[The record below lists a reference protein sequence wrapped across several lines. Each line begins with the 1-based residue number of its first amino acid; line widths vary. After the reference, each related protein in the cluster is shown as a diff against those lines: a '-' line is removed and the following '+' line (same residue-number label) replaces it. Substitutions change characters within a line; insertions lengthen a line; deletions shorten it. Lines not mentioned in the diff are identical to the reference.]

1 MELFNIIE
9 WTATLIESMVIL
21 STIAATSGKD
31 HHNLRHYCLVVLSAV
46 SLTVLISI
54 MNSITAFSFF
64 TPIVGMCFIVAL
76 SYILS
81 NETLLLRSMICIM
94 TYFVVVTIGYIF
106 CALFGLFNGWSEETF
121 SFIIMPG
128 VPRAIFLVVDKS
140 ADILFYFLVRG
151 FLPKLCSLK
160 RKFQLALLC
169 TCIVAYATVQYMFS
183 AYLYSD
189 VTMLHTILFI
199 SWFYIFSFL
208 IIVVVSFILIAR
220 SEQEKQTHM
229 LLKATNQLLTDNYQ
243 KLHTYQQN
251 HAKQIHDFNHH
262 LSALKGLM
270 ALKKYDE
277 ISAYIDSLLSVAY
290 QETELCHSGSD
301 IIDAIINHKAAEA
314 KEFDIEFKFTANF
327 LVPNNI
333 DPVDICGVLANQID
347 NAFDACK
354 QIPPPSIREVKVII
368 KQVENFVFFRVEN
381 TVNHDPFKN
390 NSSLASTKIDVST
403 QHGLGLKNIGDI
415 TNKYS
420 GFLRNEFKDGRF
432 ISVVSLCYETL
443 DTEIPTI

>member
-9 WTATLIESMVIL
+9 WTATLAESMVIL
-21 STIAATSGKD
+21 STIAAASEKGRLD
-31 HHNLRHYCLVVLSAV
+31 LRRYCLVVLSAV

-54 MNSITAFSFF
+54 MNSISAFSFL
-64 TPIVGMCFIVAL
+64 TPIVAMCFTVFVL

-81 NETLLLRSMICIM
+81 SETLLVRSMICM
-94 TYFVVVTIGYIF
+94 MSFFVVVTTGYIL

-121 SFIIMPG
+121 SILIMPG
-128 VPRAIFLVVDKS
+128 VPRVIFLVIDKS
-140 ADILFYFLVRG
+140 ADILLYFLVRG

-160 RKFQLALLC
+160 RKFQAAILFIC
-169 TCIVAYATVQYMFS
+169 FVAYVTVQYLFS

-189 VTMLHTILFI
+189 ITMLHTILFI
-199 SWFYIFSFL
+199 SWLYIFSFL

-229 LLKATNQLLTDNYQ
+229 LLNTTNQLLADNYQ
-243 KLHTYQQN
+243 QLHIYQHN

-262 LSALKGLM
+262 LTALKGLTT
-270 ALKKYDE
+270 LKKYDE
-277 ISAYIDSLLSVAY
+277 IPAYIDSLLSVAY

-314 KEFDIEFKFTANF
+314 KEFDIEFKFTASF

-354 QIPPPSIREVKVII
+354 QIPPPGRREVKVMI

-390 NSSLASTKIDVST
+390 NSSLASTKTDIST

-415 TNKYS
+415 ANKYS
-420 GFLRNEFKDGRF
+420 GFLRNEFKNGHF
-432 ISVVSLCYETL
+432 ISVVSLCYEPL
-443 DTEIPTI
+443 DT